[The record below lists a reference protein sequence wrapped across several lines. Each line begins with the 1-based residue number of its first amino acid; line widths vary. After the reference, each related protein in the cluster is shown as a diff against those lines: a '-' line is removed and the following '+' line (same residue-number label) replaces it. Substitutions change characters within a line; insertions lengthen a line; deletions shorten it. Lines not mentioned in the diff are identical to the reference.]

1 MAEPLLALSDVHAY
15 YGSAHVL
22 FDLALHVR
30 AGSLLALVG
39 RNGAGKTT
47 TARTILGAGVRSSGS
62 VRFDGAELAHI
73 PTPLRARR
81 GIQLVPEDRRIYAG
95 LTVRENL
102 LLGRHAASDGG
113 ALPLE
118 RVTSL
123 FPMLEPLMARG
134 GRELSGG
141 EQQLVAVAR
150 ALVARPR
157 LLILDE
163 PTEGLAPVIVEQVG
177 EAIRLLRAEFGT
189 TVLLIEQNAAF
200 ALDLADHV
208 AVIDQGRIAFS
219 GTREAFLADPTLT
232 ERFLT
237 I

>member
-1 MAEPLLALSDVHAY
+1 MAEPLLALANVHAY

-22 FDLALHVR
+22 FDLALEVQ

-47 TARTILGAGVRSSGS
+47 TARTIVGVGVRAAGS
-62 VRFDGAELAHI
+62 IRFDGVELARI

-81 GIQLVPEDRRIYAG
+81 GVQLVPEDRRIYAE

-102 LLGRHAASDGG
+102 LLGRHAAPRGG
-113 ALPLE
+113 ALTIE
-118 RVTSL
+118 RILSL
-123 FPMLEPLMARG
+123 FPMLEPLLQRG

-219 GTREAFLADPTLT
+219 GTRDAFLSDPALA

-237 I
+237 V

>member
-1 MAEPLLALSDVHAY
+1 MTEPLLTLSRVHAY

-22 FDLALHVR
+22 FDVALEVES
-30 AGSLLALVG
+30 GSLLALVG

-47 TARTILGAGVRSSGS
+47 TARTILGAGVRSKGS
-62 VRFDGAELAHI
+62 VRFDGAELAHV
-73 PTPLRARR
+73 PTPQRARR
-81 GIQLVPEDRRIYAG
+81 GIQLVPDDRRIYAG
-95 LTVRENL
+95 LSVRENI
-102 LLGRHAASDGG
+102 LLGRHAAPRDE
-113 ALPLE
+113 ALPLQH
-118 RVTSL
+118 VVSL
-123 FPMLEPLMARG
+123 FPLLAPLLERG
-134 GRELSGG
+134 GGELSGG

-177 EAIRLLRAEFGT
+177 NAIRLLRTEFGT

-200 ALDLADHV
+200 ALALADHV
-208 AVIDQGRIAFS
+208 AVIDQGRVAFT
-219 GTREAFLADPTLT
+219 GVRDAFLADPGLT